1 MLFPCYIPVVL
12 KLIRNT
18 SGGGGGDSCTLS
30 HSTERALVSL
40 FKEDPEE
47 LVNMVMTMRAQNVIP
62 TL

>member
-12 KLIRNT
+12 KLVQNT
-18 SGGGGGDSCTLS
+18 SGGGGVSCTLS

-47 LVNMVMTMRAQNVIP
+47 LVNVVMTMRAQSVIP